1 MNSKDINIF
10 RQEKQR
16 SDYIIT
22 PHHGDEGVSYS
33 SINTSLLKK
42 ITHSPFM
49 CFSYLTYQLS
59 YLSGTFL
66 CHEISEIKQSSHY
79 PEAARFSPYPLT

>member
-22 PHHGDEGVSYS
+22 PHNGDEGVSYS

-42 ITHSPFM
+42 NNP
-49 CFSYLTYQLS
+49 
-59 YLSGTFL
+59 
-66 CHEISEIKQSSHY
+66 
-79 PEAARFSPYPLT
+79 

>member
-10 RQEKQR
+10 RQGKQR

-22 PHHGDEGVSYS
+22 PHHGDEGANYS

-42 ITHSPFM
+42 NNP
-49 CFSYLTYQLS
+49 
-59 YLSGTFL
+59 
-66 CHEISEIKQSSHY
+66 
-79 PEAARFSPYPLT
+79 

>member
-42 ITHSPFM
+42 NNP
-49 CFSYLTYQLS
+49 
-59 YLSGTFL
+59 
-66 CHEISEIKQSSHY
+66 
-79 PEAARFSPYPLT
+79 